1 MGGDVT
7 ARVTTVVSD
16 ETDLWGRV
24 VNLGFSTESCSEEGK
39 RAEVSWG
46 GGAGGKGTLER
57 QRVSERNRHR
67 EGGHISPGQCRTL
80 HRTCLPLPPCAPT
93 QEAD

>member
-1 MGGDVT
+1 MPRL
-7 ARVTTVVSD
+7 ARDPRARLRMELAHWDGREARGTQKKAVS
-16 ETDLWGRV
+16 
-24 VNLGFSTESCSEEGK
+24 
-39 RAEVSWG
+39 VSWG

-57 QRVSERNRHR
+57 QRVSERKGHR